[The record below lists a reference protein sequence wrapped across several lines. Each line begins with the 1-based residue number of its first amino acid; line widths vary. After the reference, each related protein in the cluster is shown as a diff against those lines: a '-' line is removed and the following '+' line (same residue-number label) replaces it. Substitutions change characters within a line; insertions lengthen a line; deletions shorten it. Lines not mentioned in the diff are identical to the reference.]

1 MRKPAA
7 ALPVGDYLDNPRM
20 VLRDGTVASVRV
32 ATDGDREPLRRFF
45 HDLSPESRR
54 RRFFTP
60 TEPTEALVQRL
71 ADAHDPG
78 RALTLI
84 VDRYLSEDETDA
96 PPAVSLRPIATASY
110 LSVSDRVAEVAF
122 AVDDRFQGK
131 GLGVDAARAAR
142 GHRGRHGFERF
153 QAWTLTDNTPML
165 DVFRDSGFE
174 IRSKISARRGRRAA
188 DR

>member
-84 VDRYLSEDETDA
+84 VNRYVSEDETDA

-131 GLGVDAARAAR
+131 GLASMLFERLAVIAA
-142 GHRGRHGFERF
+142 RHGFERF
-153 QAWTLTDNTPML
+153 QASTLTDNTPML
-165 DVFRDSGFE
+165 EVFRDSGFE
-174 IRSKISARRGRRAA
+174 IRSKSSAARSICSCR
-188 DR
+188 